1 LARLGKDYQV
11 VVNKGIFPYLFVNKN
26 NLNYQGLTPDIQYYP
41 PNIDKNLYEST
52 YKKEWN
58 LREETLNYL
67 SKDLL
72 SLLEILD
79 IFQTNLF
86 LDHYLEMTE
95 ALTIS
100 SLAKNKFFKY
110 YLKESKIPL
119 INSNKLYNFI
129 YAGYYG
135 GITEVYRP
143 YGRNL
148 KYYDVN
154 SLYPYNA
161 LKPMPGTEGYFI
173 ESFTEQGL
181 DLDNLFGIFQAEVI
195 TNNLYHGLLPIK
207 TKRGLLLPN
216 GSYEGI

>member
-1 LARLGKDYQV
+1 LARLGEDYQV
-11 VVNKGIFPYLFVNKN
+11 VVNKGIFPYLFVNTN
-26 NLNYQGLTPDIQYYP
+26 NLNYHGLTPDIKYYP
-41 PNIDKNLYEST
+41 PNIDKILYEST

-58 LREETLNYL
+58 LKEETLAYL
-67 SKDLL
+67 SKDFL

-110 YLKESKIPL
+110 YLKDSKIPL

-135 GITEVYRP
+135 GITEVYKP
-143 YGRNL
+143 YGINL
-148 KYYDVN
+148 KYSDVN
-154 SLYPYNA
+154 YLYPYNA
-161 LKPMPGTEGYFI
+161 LKPMPGTDCYFF

-195 TNNLYHGLLPIK
+195 TNNLYLGLLPIK
-207 TKRGLLLPN
+207 TKLGLILPN
-216 GSYEGI
+216 GSS

>member
-1 LARLGKDYQV
+1 LKE
-11 VVNKGIFPYLFVNKN
+11 
-26 NLNYQGLTPDIQYYP
+26 
-41 PNIDKNLYEST
+41 ES
-52 YKKEWN
+52 
-58 LREETLNYL
+58 LDYL

-72 SLLEILD
+72 SILEILD

-100 SLAKNKFFKY
+100 SIAKTKFLKY
-110 YLKESKIPL
+110 YLKDSKIPL

-135 GITEVYRP
+135 GITEVYKP
-143 YGRNL
+143 YGINL

-161 LKPMPGTEGYFI
+161 LKPMPGSECYFI
-173 ESFTEQGL
+173 ESFTGQAL
-181 DLDNLFGIFQAEVI
+181 DLDILFGIFKAEVI
-195 TNNLYHGLLPIK
+195 TNNLYLGLLPIK
-207 TKRGLLLPN
+207 IKLGLILPN
-216 GSYEGI
+216 GSYEGTWTSVELQYAKKQGYNIKVLKGYQFNKVENVFYNYVNELSLQKDKLKGSQR